1 MSTFLVLV
9 GGGGVSTFLVLVG
22 GGGVSTFLVLVGGG
36 GVSTFLVLVG
46 MGPWRPNLMVTA
58 ACGKGRGQSVT
69 PGCACGS
76 SLGGIFSQK

>member
-1 MSTFLVLV
+1 MSMFLVLV
-9 GGGGVSTFLVLVG
+9 GDGGTSV
-22 GGGVSTFLVLVGGG
+22 
-36 GVSTFLVLVG
+36 FLVLVG

-69 PGCACGS
+69 PGCASGS